1 MTHTRSLSHPSPFTP
16 VKLTRAVSLGVRKLS
31 LPVILVSCA
40 NNAFSVGFTG
50 IKRSERFLV
59 LRIINS
65 IAFYNAPMSC
75 TLIKFKDAFIFLKQH
90 TINGVK
96 KTMTTRIGFCVCWN
110 TYLMERKKILI
121 EITKKKSKARENDTC
136 GLKEERKCC
145 SLSNKSR
152 KVHSKKKGPRV
163 GFHYQKPDIGT
174 GEEGFAT
181 TILSLKEPCCSRHHF
196 PLEVGNI
203 RCSIS

>member
-75 TLIKFKDAFIFLKQH
+75 TLIKFKDAFIFSKQH

-121 EITKKKSKARENDTC
+121 EITKKNQKLEKTIPVVWKKNESVARYQT
-136 GLKEERKCC
+136 
-145 SLSNKSR
+145 SLGR
-152 KVHSKKKGPRV
+152 FTPKKKALV
-163 GFHYQKPDIGT
+163 
-174 GEEGFAT
+174 
-181 TILSLKEPCCSRHHF
+181 
-196 PLEVGNI
+196 
-203 RCSIS
+203 